1 MNSDAFNDTRN
12 SDRLLAEARQMQA
25 EVVAAFIKRA
35 VTRIAAAL
43 EPVMAPLRQWR
54 QRSALDMELRSMSD
68 YELQDI
74 GLVRSDISQVANGT
88 YRDERRGKVARQPN
102 LVRLAPGV
110 RRVPTEVVKVDPKK
124 AA

>member
-1 MNSDAFNDTRN
+1 
-12 SDRLLAEARQMQA
+12 MQA

-35 VTRIAAAL
+35 VTAAL